1 MIKIVLLD
9 GYALNRDLDWSA
21 LKKLG
26 ECHFYDRTPV
36 NDTQKILARIGDA
49 EIVLTHK
56 TPLTKAI
63 IGKAPNL
70 RYIGVMGDGYDVID
84 VEAASAR
91 GIPVTNV
98 PIYATDA
105 VAQFTFALILEI
117 TSHVGLHNRLVHE
130 GRWEA
135 SPDFTF
141 WAKKLTLLAGKTL
154 GLVGYGRIAQ
164 KVASI
169 AHAFSMKVVFYD
181 RRPKTHDNQM
191 SQQVSLKELLTT
203 ADIISLHV
211 RQAPETLN
219 LIRRETI
226 EQMRP
231 GVIII
236 NTARGKLINENDLAL
251 ALNQG
256 KIAAAGLDVSQQEPI
271 QPDNPL
277 LTAKNCYITPH
288 IAWAP
293 YETRE
298 KLVALTIANLTA
310 FLKGTPQNVVNVQ
323 AFH

>member
-9 GYALNRDLDWSA
+9 GYALNRDIDWRA

-26 ECHFYDRTPV
+26 DCHFYDRTPV
-36 NDTQKILARIGDA
+36 NDTQKILSRIGDA

-63 IGKAPNL
+63 IGNAPNL

-130 GRWEA
+130 GRWGA

-141 WAKKLTLLAGKTL
+141 WAEKLTLLAGKTL

-169 AHAFSMKVVFYD
+169 AHAFSMKVIFYD
-181 RRPKTHDNQM
+181 RRPKTHDNQI

-203 ADIISLHV
+203 ADIITLHV

-236 NTARGKLINENDLAL
+236 NTARGKLINENDLAM

-271 QPDNPL
+271 QPEDPL

-293 YETRE
+293 FETRE
-298 KLVALTIANLTA
+298 KLLALTIANLTA

>member
-1 MIKIVLLD
+1 MKIVLLD
-9 GYALNRDLDWSA
+9 GYALNRDLDWRA

-26 ECHFYDRTPV
+26 DCHFYDRTPV
-36 NDTQKILARIGDA
+36 NDTQKILSRIGDA

-63 IGKAPNL
+63 IGNAPNL

-164 KVASI
+164 KVAFI

-298 KLVALTIANLTA
+298 KLLALTTANLTS
-310 FLKGTPQNVVNVQ
+310 FLKGRPQNVVNV
-323 AFH
+323 

>member
-117 TSHVGLHNRLVHE
+117 TSHVELHNRLVHE

-298 KLVALTIANLTA
+298 KLLALTIANLTA

>member
-236 NTARGKLINENDLAL
+236 NTARGKLINENALAL

-298 KLVALTIANLTA
+298 KLLALTIANLTA

>member
-9 GYALNRDLDWSA
+9 GYALNRDLDWRA

-26 ECHFYDRTPV
+26 DCHFYDRTPV

-63 IGKAPNL
+63 IGNAPNL

-84 VEAASAR
+84 VKAASAR

-130 GRWEA
+130 GRWAA

-141 WAKKLTLLAGKTL
+141 WSKKLTLLAGKTL

-164 KVASI
+164 KVSSI

-298 KLVALTIANLTA
+298 KLLALTTANLTS
-310 FLKGTPQNVVNVQ
+310 FLKGRPQNVVNV
-323 AFH
+323 

>member
-277 LTAKNCYITPH
+277 ITAKNCYITPH

-298 KLVALTIANLTA
+298 KLLALTIANLTA

>member
-271 QPDNPL
+271 QPNNPL

-298 KLVALTIANLTA
+298 KLLALTIANLTA

>member
-1 MIKIVLLD
+1 M
-9 GYALNRDLDWSA
+9 S
-21 LKKLG
+21 
-26 ECHFYDRTPV
+26 FYNRTPV

-298 KLVALTIANLTA
+298 KLLALTIANLTA

>member
-26 ECHFYDRTPV
+26 ECHFFDRTPV

-298 KLVALTIANLTA
+298 KLLALTIANLTA

>member
-9 GYALNRDLDWSA
+9 GYALNRDLDWRA

-26 ECHFYDRTPV
+26 DCHFYDRTPV

-130 GRWEA
+130 GRWAA

-169 AHAFSMKVVFYD
+169 AHAFSMKVIFYD
-181 RRPKTHDNQM
+181 RRPKTHDNQI

-293 YETRE
+293 FETRE
-298 KLVALTIANLTA
+298 KLLALTTANLTS

>member
-9 GYALNRDLDWSA
+9 GYALNRDLDWRA

-26 ECHFYDRTPV
+26 DCHFYDRTPV

-56 TPLTKAI
+56 TTLTKAI
-63 IGKAPNL
+63 IGNAPNL

-130 GRWEA
+130 GRWAA

-164 KVASI
+164 KVSSI

-277 LTAKNCYITPH
+277 LTAKNCYITSH

-293 YETRE
+293 FETRE
-298 KLVALTIANLTA
+298 KLLALTTANLTS

>member
-9 GYALNRDLDWSA
+9 GYALNRDLDWRA

-26 ECHFYDRTPV
+26 DCHFYDRTPV

-63 IGKAPNL
+63 IGNAPNL

-130 GRWEA
+130 GRWGA

-141 WAKKLTLLAGKTL
+141 WAEKLTLLAGKTL

-169 AHAFSMKVVFYD
+169 AHAFSMKVIFYD
-181 RRPKTHDNQM
+181 RRPKTHDNQI

-203 ADIISLHV
+203 ADIITLHV

-236 NTARGKLINENDLAL
+236 NTARGKLINENDLAM

-271 QPDNPL
+271 QPEDPL

-293 YETRE
+293 FETRE
-298 KLVALTIANLTA
+298 KLLALTIANLTA

>member
-1 MIKIVLLD
+1 
-9 GYALNRDLDWSA
+9 
-21 LKKLG
+21 
-26 ECHFYDRTPV
+26 
-36 NDTQKILARIGDA
+36 
-49 EIVLTHK
+49 
-56 TPLTKAI
+56 
-63 IGKAPNL
+63 
-70 RYIGVMGDGYDVID
+70 
-84 VEAASAR
+84 
-91 GIPVTNV
+91 
-98 PIYATDA
+98 
-105 VAQFTFALILEI
+105 
-117 TSHVGLHNRLVHE
+117 
-130 GRWEA
+130 
-135 SPDFTF
+135 
-141 WAKKLTLLAGKTL
+141 
-154 GLVGYGRIAQ
+154 
-164 KVASI
+164 
-169 AHAFSMKVVFYD
+169 MKVVFYD

-226 EQMRP
+226 EQLRP

-298 KLVALTIANLTA
+298 KLLALTIANLTA

>member
-211 RQAPETLN
+211 RHAPETLN

-298 KLVALTIANLTA
+298 KLLALTIANLTA

>member
-9 GYALNRDLDWSA
+9 GYALNRDLDWRA

-26 ECHFYDRTPV
+26 DCHFYDRTPV

-130 GRWEA
+130 GRWAA

-169 AHAFSMKVVFYD
+169 AHAFSMKVIFYD
-181 RRPKTHDNQM
+181 RRPKTHDNQI

-298 KLVALTIANLTA
+298 KLLALTIANLTA

>member
-9 GYALNRDLDWSA
+9 GYALNRDLDWRA

-91 GIPVTNV
+91 GILVTNV

-130 GRWEA
+130 GRWAA

-181 RRPKTHDNQM
+181 RRPKTHDNQI

-226 EQMRP
+226 KQMRP

-293 YETRE
+293 FETRE
-298 KLVALTIANLTA
+298 KLLALTIANLTS
-310 FLKGTPQNVVNVQ
+310 FLKGTPQNVINVQ

>member
-9 GYALNRDLDWSA
+9 GYALNRDLDWRA

-117 TSHVGLHNRLVHE
+117 TSHVELHNRLVHE
-130 GRWEA
+130 GRWGA

-141 WAKKLTLLAGKTL
+141 WAEKLTLLAGKTL

-181 RRPKTHDNQM
+181 RRPKKHDNQM
-191 SQQVSLKELLTT
+191 SQQVSLKELLTS

-298 KLVALTIANLTA
+298 KLLALTIANLTA

>member
-1 MIKIVLLD
+1 MKIVLLD
-9 GYALNRDLDWSA
+9 GYALNRDLDWRA

-26 ECHFYDRTPV
+26 DCHFYDRTPV

-130 GRWEA
+130 GRWAA

-169 AHAFSMKVVFYD
+169 AHAFSMKVIFYD
-181 RRPKTHDNQM
+181 RRPKTHDNQI

-293 YETRE
+293 FETRE
-298 KLVALTIANLTA
+298 KLLALTTANLTS

>member
-70 RYIGVMGDGYDVID
+70 RYIGVMGDGYVVID

-298 KLVALTIANLTA
+298 KLLALTIANLTA

>member
-141 WAKKLTLLAGKTL
+141 WAKRLTLLAGKTL

-298 KLVALTIANLTA
+298 KLLALTIANLTA

>member
-9 GYALNRDLDWSA
+9 GYALNRDLDWRA

-26 ECHFYDRTPV
+26 DCHFYDRTPV
-36 NDTQKILARIGDA
+36 NDTQKILSRIGDA

-63 IGKAPNL
+63 IGNAPNL

-130 GRWEA
+130 GRWAA

-164 KVASI
+164 KVSSI

-298 KLVALTIANLTA
+298 KLLALTTANLTS
-310 FLKGTPQNVVNVQ
+310 FLKGRPQNVVNV
-323 AFH
+323 

>member
-231 GVIII
+231 RVIII

-298 KLVALTIANLTA
+298 KLLALTIANLTA

>member
-9 GYALNRDLDWSA
+9 GYALNRDLDWRA

-26 ECHFYDRTPV
+26 DCHFYDRTPV

-130 GRWEA
+130 GRWAA

-236 NTARGKLINENDLAL
+236 NTARGKLINENDLAV

-293 YETRE
+293 FETRE
-298 KLVALTIANLTA
+298 KLLALTIANLTA

-323 AFH
+323 ASH

>member
-1 MIKIVLLD
+1 MECFKE
-9 GYALNRDLDWSA
+9 AR
-21 LKKLG
+21 

-298 KLVALTIANLTA
+298 KLLALTIANLTA

>member
-298 KLVALTIANLTA
+298 KLLALTIANLTA

-323 AFH
+323 EFH

>member
-9 GYALNRDLDWSA
+9 GYALNRDLDWRA

-26 ECHFYDRTPV
+26 DCHFYDRTPV

-298 KLVALTIANLTA
+298 KLLALTIANLTA

>member
-1 MIKIVLLD
+1 MKIVLLD

-298 KLVALTIANLTA
+298 KLLALTIANLTA
-310 FLKGTPQNVVNVQ
+310 FLKGTPQKVVNVQ

>member
-9 GYALNRDLDWSA
+9 GYALNRDLDWRA

-117 TSHVGLHNRLVHE
+117 TSHVELHNRLVHE
-130 GRWEA
+130 GRWGA

-141 WAKKLTLLAGKTL
+141 WAEKLTLLAGKTL

-181 RRPKTHDNQM
+181 RRPKKHDNQM
-191 SQQVSLKELLTT
+191 SQQVSLKELLTS

-293 YETRE
+293 FETRE
-298 KLVALTIANLTA
+298 KLLALTIANLTA

>member
-9 GYALNRDLDWSA
+9 GYALNRDLDWRA

-293 YETRE
+293 FETRE
-298 KLVALTIANLTA
+298 KLLALTTANLTS

>member
-26 ECHFYDRTPV
+26 ECHFYDRTLV

-298 KLVALTIANLTA
+298 KLLALTIANLTA

>member
-9 GYALNRDLDWSA
+9 GYALNRDLDWRA

-91 GIPVTNV
+91 GILVTNV

-130 GRWEA
+130 GRWAA

-169 AHAFSMKVVFYD
+169 AHAFSMKVIFYD
-181 RRPKTHDNQM
+181 RRPKTHDNQI

-293 YETRE
+293 FETRE
-298 KLVALTIANLTA
+298 KLLALTIANLTA

>member
-1 MIKIVLLD
+1 MKIVLLD
-9 GYALNRDLDWSA
+9 GYALNRDLDWRA

-26 ECHFYDRTPV
+26 DCHFYDRTPV

-63 IGKAPNL
+63 IGNAPNL

-84 VEAASAR
+84 VKAASAR

-130 GRWEA
+130 GRWAA

-141 WAKKLTLLAGKTL
+141 WSKKLTLLAGKTL

-164 KVASI
+164 KVSSI

-226 EQMRP
+226 EQMRR

-298 KLVALTIANLTA
+298 KLLALTTANLTS
-310 FLKGTPQNVVNVQ
+310 FLKGRPQNVVN
-323 AFH
+323 A

>member
-130 GRWEA
+130 GRWAA

-169 AHAFSMKVVFYD
+169 AHAFSMKVIFYD
-181 RRPKTHDNQM
+181 RRPKTHDNQI

-293 YETRE
+293 FETRE
-298 KLVALTIANLTA
+298 KLLALTTANLTS

>member
-169 AHAFSMKVVFYD
+169 APAFSMKVVFYD

-298 KLVALTIANLTA
+298 KLLALTIANLTA

>member
-277 LTAKNCYITPH
+277 LTAKIV
-288 IAWAP
+288 I
-293 YETRE
+293 
-298 KLVALTIANLTA
+298 
-310 FLKGTPQNVVNVQ
+310 
-323 AFH
+323 

>member
-236 NTARGKLINENDLAL
+236 NTARCKLINENDLAL

-298 KLVALTIANLTA
+298 KLLALTIANLTA

>member
-9 GYALNRDLDWSA
+9 GYALNRDLDWRA

-63 IGKAPNL
+63 IGNAPNL

-130 GRWEA
+130 GRWAA

-164 KVASI
+164 KVAFI

-231 GVIII
+231 GVIIV

-277 LTAKNCYITPH
+277 LNAKNCYITPH

-293 YETRE
+293 FETRE
-298 KLVALTIANLTA
+298 KLLALTIANLTA

>member
-154 GLVGYGRIAQ
+154 GLFVYGRIAQ

-169 AHAFSMKVVFYD
+169 AHSISMKVVFYD

-298 KLVALTIANLTA
+298 KLLALTIANLTA

>member
-9 GYALNRDLDWSA
+9 GYALNRDLDWRA

-26 ECHFYDRTPV
+26 DCHFYDRTPV

-63 IGKAPNL
+63 IGNAPNL

-84 VEAASAR
+84 VKAASAR

-130 GRWEA
+130 GRWAA

-141 WAKKLTLLAGKTL
+141 WSKKLTLLAGKTL

-164 KVASI
+164 KVSSI

-226 EQMRP
+226 EQMRR

-298 KLVALTIANLTA
+298 KLLALTTANLTS
-310 FLKGTPQNVVNVQ
+310 FLKGRPQNVVN
-323 AFH
+323 A